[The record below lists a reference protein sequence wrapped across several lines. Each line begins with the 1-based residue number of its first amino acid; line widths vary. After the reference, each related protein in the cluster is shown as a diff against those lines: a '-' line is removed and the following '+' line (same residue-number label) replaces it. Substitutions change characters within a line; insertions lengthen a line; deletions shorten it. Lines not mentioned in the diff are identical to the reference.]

1 MFISIFR
8 RGMVA
13 EEDEEVWDEVWG
25 EVWDKVLKEVDGAL
39 VK

>member
-13 EEDEEVWDEVWG
+13 EEDEGDEEVWDEVL
-25 EVWDKVLKEVDGAL
+25 EEVDGDEAE
-39 VK
+39 